1 MSFEGETSPRVERR
15 KVSDAPP
22 FEHTVEDDDAADLG
36 MILGSTRLGK
46 SFVDILHSQA
56 WV

>member
-1 MSFEGETSPRVERR
+1 MSVEGETSPRVERR

-46 SFVDILHSQA
+46 SFIDILHSQA